1 MLSSMVVPSNSI
13 YAGLNS
19 IISGS
24 PSPTIE
30 NEPFIPEDVENDL
43 DGETET
49 LPNLSLHDLSS
60 EDLDSHNPTAS
71 KWRDTITG
79 ASKGVT
85 DKTDADYQRL
95 IKQCIKFLISKNM
108 IKKREDFACCN
119 PPDDAPFFIAAWI
132 MDKCDDIYLDGTL
145 KPTHV
150 VRDSYVHGQKMRA
163 SMTYLFGRELGLGS
177 DRWRRNEL
185 TGKMIG
191 NPSVSDTVATYMM
204 SLRARKIRN
213 GETPTSARAITSA
226 TLKALYDEN
235 HKSENYDIKPYAP
248 GSRKEQDS
256 NHWGGGLA
264 RRALEAIYTIAFL
277 CLLRSDEVL
286 KIRREHIVY
295 QMNPPGLVLTLPF
308 RKTHQHGG
316 IKPFY
321 LRLLA
326 ENEAHLCPVR
336 AMANW
341 LDASEITDG
350 YIFRKIAS
358 GDRPSADNIPMT
370 SEQFLELFRNNLLDI
385 GVDPIP
391 YGTHSFRRGGCQ
403 YLSSERRWSIRTICE
418 WGGWSTEFSNLT
430 ISSALCV
437 DEHVTVHSKIIYN

>member
-286 KIRREHIVY
+286 KIRR
-295 QMNPPGLVLTLPF
+295 
-308 RKTHQHGG
+308 

-358 GDRPSADNIPMT
+358 GDRPSADNIPM
-370 SEQFLELFRNNLLDI
+370 
-385 GVDPIP
+385 
-391 YGTHSFRRGGCQ
+391 RREDFFNSDKPPAVKCFMCG
-403 YLSSERRWSIRTICE
+403 RTCHC
-418 WGGWSTEFSNLT
+418 
-430 ISSALCV
+430 A
-437 DEHVTVHSKIIYN
+437 